1 MDRRTAPVLLACLVV
16 AFAAL
21 TGCGGDSGNDESGDS
36 GAVPSAREAG
46 FPNPAS
52 RSMRELIRNMR
63 QGPELAPSVGLFE
76 RGRNRF
82 GFGLFDRGNRQIG
95 GLKVALYVSRGL
107 DETARG
113 PFAARYERIQV
124 GRRFRSRQTVT
135 DPDSARSVYVAQL
148 PLWGSGGYTITAIA
162 QLGGGLVATSPLQV
176 TVSDRS
182 SVPGPGD
189 RAIRVHTP
197 TRQSVGGR
205 IKEIETRIPPDTMHE
220 VDLADA
226 LDERRPVLLLFST
239 PALCASR
246 VCGPVTDVAEE
257 VKSQFAGR
265 VDFIHMEIY
274 NENDPRKGLRP
285 QVRAWHLRQE
295 PFAFAINRRGRVV
308 ERLQGAFSAR
318 ELRAAVRKTLG

>member
-1 MDRRTAPVLLACLVV
+1 MVLAV
-16 AFAAL
+16 A
-21 TGCGGDSGNDESGDS
+21 GCGGDSTDAGTGESDN
-36 GAVPSAREAG
+36 AVPSAKTAG

-52 RSMRELIRNMR
+52 RSLRELIRNMR
-63 QGPELAPSVGLFE
+63 QGPELAPSVGLLE

-82 GFGLFDRGNRQIG
+82 GFGLFDRGNKQIG

-107 DETARG
+107 DETAHG
-113 PFAARYERIQV
+113 PYTARYERIEIA
-124 GRRFRSRQTVT
+124 RRFRSRQTIS
-135 DPDSARSVYVAQL
+135 DPDFASAVYVTQL
-148 PLWGSGGYTITAIA
+148 PLWSAGGYTITAIA
-162 QLGGGLVATSPLQV
+162 QLGGGLVATSPVQL
-176 TVSDRS
+176 TVSKRS
-182 SVPGPGD
+182 AVPGPGD

-197 TRQSVGGR
+197 TMQSVGGR
-205 IKEIETRIPPDTMHE
+205 IKEIDTRVPPDTMHA

-226 LDERRPVLLLFST
+226 LDQHRPTLLLFST
-239 PALCASR
+239 PGLCQSR

-257 VKSQFAGR
+257 VKPEFAGR

-274 NENDPRKGLRP
+274 NHNNALKGLRP

-318 ELRAAVRKTLG
+318 ELRFAVRRALG